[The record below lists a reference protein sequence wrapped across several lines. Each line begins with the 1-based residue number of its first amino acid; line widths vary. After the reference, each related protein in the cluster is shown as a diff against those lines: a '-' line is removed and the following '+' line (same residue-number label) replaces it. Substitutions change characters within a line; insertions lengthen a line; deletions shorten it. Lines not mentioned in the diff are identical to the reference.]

1 MKKST
6 WDIFPQKKRDF
17 VAAVAM
23 VFDASLKLT
32 NEQLIVGANF
42 LFIVCVCSS
51 NEYNSWIEIKFT
63 INFVPNINGIL
74 HTIFFLVFFL
84 ILFRLSIAMSEYYI
98 DFGIVTDNWLV
109 WLIGF

>member
-74 HTIFFLVFFL
+74 HTIFFLVFF
-84 ILFRLSIAMSEYYI
+84 
-98 DFGIVTDNWLV
+98 
-109 WLIGF
+109 